1 MDHAENQHSL
11 LANDGNGQV
20 WYVPMAHLVIIIIV
34 KETDHQELCDM
45 TRKEGRENSTDGT
58 TNIGEC
64 GVGQD
69 GESQTGESLKTF
81 YATVDIWHQ
90 ENVKYLCGRLH
101 G

>member
-1 MDHAENQHSL
+1 
-11 LANDGNGQV
+11 
-20 WYVPMAHLVIIIIV
+20 MAHLVIIIIV

-58 TNIGEC
+58 TIGEG

-90 ENVKYLCGRLH
+90 EKVTYLCGRLH
-101 G
+101 C